1 METVQFSVHEFMT
14 IMGILNEQVRDGDG
28 VAKASVWHAWKD
40 RYKTLDKEL
49 EKLDMMDR
57 ADMLFDGKV
66 TFNDVSKEHIAEVL
80 GIVAAHVEYEKQLIE
95 DDDPDAD
102 PDEVEI
108 WRTVHMRL
116 ETTLEMAD

>member
-14 IMGILNEQVRDGDG
+14 IMGILNEQERDGNG
-28 VAKASVWHAWKD
+28 VAKDSVWHKWKD
-40 RYKTLDKEL
+40 RYRTLDKEL

-66 TFNDVSKEHIAEVL
+66 TFDDVSKEHVAEVL
-80 GIVAAHVEYEKQLIE
+80 TVVDGHIKHEAQLIE
-95 DDDPDAD
+95 DGDPDGD
-102 PDEVEI
+102 PDEVDI
-108 WRTVHMRL
+108 WKTVHARL

>member
-14 IMGILNEQVRDGDG
+14 VMGILNEKVRDGDG
-28 VAKASVWHAWKD
+28 VAKDSVWHKWKD

-49 EKLDMMDR
+49 ERLDMMDR

-66 TFNDVSKEHIAEVL
+66 TFDDVSKEHVAEVL
-80 GIVAAHVEYEKQLIE
+80 TIVDGHIKYETQLIE
-95 DDDPDAD
+95 DGDPDAD
-102 PDEVEI
+102 PDEVDI
-108 WRTVHMRL
+108 WKTLHARL